1 MQAQIKMVKIQ
12 RQTGSTEKLIHL
24 AIRFITILALEIQQ
38 VKSLSMKARKY
49 KLARSLQ
56 GKKDP
61 KITKSQTI
69 LPWEVPPS
77 TT

>member
-1 MQAQIKMVKIQ
+1 MQVRINLVKIQ

-24 AIRFITILALEIQQ
+24 AIPFITILALEIEQ

-49 KLARSLQ
+49 RLASFLLQ

-69 LPWEVPPS
+69 LL
-77 TT
+77 